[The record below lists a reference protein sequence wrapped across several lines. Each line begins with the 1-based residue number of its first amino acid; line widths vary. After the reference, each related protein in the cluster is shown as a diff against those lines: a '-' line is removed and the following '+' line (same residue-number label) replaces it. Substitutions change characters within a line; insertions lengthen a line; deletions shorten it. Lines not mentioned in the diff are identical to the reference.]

1 MEDCKNY
8 DAHVGYWLACLQ
20 AHVPRAN
27 VIIVGMKIDL
37 LASDGDW
44 EKDVVRDEMNT
55 FVDAQLKTF
64 PQDSRVRLVGSRVH
78 KQCDAEESYREHLFP
93 CSRRS
98 DGRVFWLCEKH
109 TSESLRK
116 KYDLEVVEGRDGR
129 RSSGGEEKERGSSD
143 DDVPVK
149 SSGPR
154 MCVVS

>member
-1 MEDCKNY
+1 MSADVKHTGERVFGE
-8 DAHVGYWLACLQ
+8 AH
-20 AHVPRAN
+20 R
-27 VIIVGMKIDL
+27 
-37 LASDGDW
+37 
-44 EKDVVRDEMNT
+44 
-55 FVDAQLKTF
+55 QLGEILK
-64 PQDSRVRLVGSRVH
+64 
-78 KQCDAEESYREHLFP
+78 KCDAEESYREHLFP